1 MRVPVSWLREYVS
14 FEMPVE
20 ELGEL
25 LSMTGTKLETITDRG
40 VPAGAE
46 LYLVGR
52 VLTREQHPD
61 ADRLSLCTVDV
72 GEAAPRQIVC
82 GATNFEAGATVAVVL
97 PGATLP
103 DGTVLRKAKLR
114 GVESD
119 GMILSERELELSQ
132 EHEGIMLLP
141 DGLVPGTALAE
152 VLPIAE
158 RVMEFEITSNR
169 PDCLSVYGVARE
181 VSAALNTDLA
191 GWPGS
196 DPAAVGDDSV
206 DDHVTARNDAL
217 DLCPRWA
224 GRVFTDVKVA
234 PSPPWLKARIAAA
247 GMRSISN
254 VVDITNYVML
264 CVGEP
269 THAFD
274 LDLVAGRQIIVR
286 RAGAGEQV
294 VTLDG
299 QRRTL
304 DEDVLVIADRDRPSA
319 VAGLMG
325 AEWSEVSDATTT
337 VLIECANFDGP
348 NTQASSTRLGLRT
361 EGSTRWE
368 KGLDPHLVPR
378 ALALVSQLMVELC
391 GARLVAG
398 TIDLHGDLPSPP
410 VVPLRPA
417 RLEHVIGLGYSD
429 ARIAEVLGRLGY
441 ERTDGGDWRVP
452 TWRAA
457 DTRREVDLIE
467 EVARIDGVWK
477 VPTVM
482 PPHAD
487 AVGGLA
493 ADVRLRR
500 RVVDVLLG
508 TGLSEAVTTSF
519 WDEGLADRLRLGP
532 DHSLRQAVRVANPM
546 GADQALLRTALF
558 PGLLDSARRNLDA
571 GSGRVELFETGRV
584 VLPSTAELPDQPV
597 RVAAMMAGGGAGF
610 GRVKGVA
617 EALAA
622 ALGVELGVVAAVE
635 PYLHPGRSARLG
647 NGGVIGELHPLVAAA
662 FGIEA
667 PVAVFEIDL
676 DELAAAAG
684 SVPLFRDVISF
695 PPVRQDIAVVLDA
708 EIPAADVLSVVR
720 EAGGEV
726 LSSAE
731 VFDVYVGPQVGEGR
745 RSLAIHLV
753 FQAPDRTLTDEDAN
767 AGRDAIVAALATRFG
782 GVLRS

>member
-14 FEMPVE
+14 FDMPLD

-25 LSMTGTKLETITDRG
+25 LSMTGTKLETISERG

-46 LYLVGR
+46 LYRVGR

-72 GEAAPRQIVC
+72 GEEEPRQIVC
-82 GATNFEAGATVAVVL
+82 GASNFAAGATVAVVL

-103 DGTVLRKAKLR
+103 DGNVLRKAKLR

-119 GMILSERELELSQ
+119 GMILSERELQLSQ

-141 DGLVPGTALAE
+141 DGLEPGTPLAE
-152 VLPIAE
+152 VLPIGE

-169 PDCLSVYGVARE
+169 PDCLSVYGIARE
-181 VSAALNTDLA
+181 VSAVLDSDLSA
-191 GWPGS
+191 WPGAE
-196 DPAAVGDDSV
+196 PAATGDGRV
-206 DDHVTARNDAL
+206 EDHVSARNEAT

-224 GRVFTDVKVA
+224 ARVFTDVKVG

-247 GMRSISN
+247 GMRPISN
-254 VVDITNYVML
+254 VVDISNYVML

-274 LDLVAGRQIIVR
+274 LDLVAGREIIVR
-286 RAGAGEQV
+286 RATAGEQV

-337 VLIECANFDGP
+337 VLLECANFDGP

-361 EGSTRWE
+361 EGSARWE
-368 KGLDPHLVPR
+368 KGLDPHLVPH
-378 ALALVSQLMVELC
+378 ALALASQLMVELC
-391 GARLVAG
+391 GARLVPG
-398 TIDLHGDLPSPP
+398 TIDLHESLPVPP
-410 VVPLRPA
+410 VVPLRRE
-417 RLEHVIGLGYSD
+417 RLEHVIGLSYSD
-429 ARIAEVLGRLGY
+429 ERIAQVLSRLGY
-441 ERTDGGDWRVP
+441 EAADHGWRVP

-457 DTRREVDLIE
+457 DTWREVDLIE
-467 EVARIDGVWK
+467 EVSRIDGIWK

-487 AVGGLA
+487 AVGRLA
-493 ADVRLRR
+493 PDVRLRR

-508 TGLSEAVTTSF
+508 TGLSEAVTSSF
-519 WDEGLADRLRLGP
+519 WDEALFERLRLSG
-532 DHSLRQAVRVANPM
+532 DHPLRQALRVANPM

-571 GSGRVELFETGRV
+571 GRGRVELFESGRV
-584 VLPSTAELPDQPV
+584 VLPSSAEIPDQPV
-597 RVAAMMAGGGAGF
+597 RVAAAVAGDGAGF
-610 GRVKGVA
+610 GRMKGVA
-617 EALAA
+617 EALAR
-622 ALGVELGVVAAVE
+622 ALGVELAVQAE
-635 PYLHPGRSARLG
+635 PEPFLHPGRSALLG
-647 NGGVIGELHPLVAAA
+647 DSGVLGELHPLVAAA

-667 PVAVFEIDL
+667 PVALFELDL
-676 DELAAAAG
+676 DALAQPDEAVA
-684 SVPLFRDVISF
+684 LFRDVVSF

-708 EIPAADVLSVVR
+708 EVTAAQALSVVR
-720 EAGGEV
+720 EAGGEL

-731 VFDVYVGPQVGEGR
+731 VFDVYEGPQVGEGR

-753 FQAPDRTLTDEDAN
+753 FQAPDRTLTDEDAD
-767 AGRDAIVAALATRFG
+767 AGRAAIVAALAERLG
-782 GVLRS
+782 GELRA